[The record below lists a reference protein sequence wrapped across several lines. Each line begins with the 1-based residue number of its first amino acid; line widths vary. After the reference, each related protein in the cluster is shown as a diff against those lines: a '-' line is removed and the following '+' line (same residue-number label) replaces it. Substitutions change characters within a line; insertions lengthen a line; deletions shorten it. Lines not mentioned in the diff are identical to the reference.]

1 MRKRFLTVLISIA
14 ALSASGIGVYLL
26 LRCWATPWLV
36 WFGLSALFAAVAA
49 RRQKIAIAALLVV
62 LLTLFLYN
70 GVLARQPGL
79 SCTCLPGDKDC
90 DQQCPVG
97 HCCCRGEC
105 TPNSDPC
112 CQSGSDAPPSI
123 SGEVLCGQWGN
134 GSWCRQNARLKL
146 TASDPQGYA
155 VTIRGKLNNVPFNC
169 GTTTSCILALPQGT
183 GTAHYTATASNSG
196 MTASGS
202 TTWAYD
208 PNPPTLTDAVT
219 GIAGLNGWYI
229 SPVTD
234 QASASDSISGLAYV
248 QCRLDGGGWIEGQ
261 CTVTSD
267 GIHTV
272 DFRAL
277 DRAGNVASLTRTVS
291 VDQTPPMYS
300 TSISGTAGNSPWYVS
315 PATITVSA
323 SDATSGV
330 GRVEYNQNGA
340 GWQVGSSV
348 VSNEGV
354 NTIEIRVTDNAG
366 NVSSGSLT
374 VYVDTTSPTLTDV
387 IRGTAGNSPWYVSP
401 VTVDISGSD
410 ATSGL
415 ANVVLTVDGA
425 PAASPITLDDGVHAV
440 SATATDNAGNTSTLE
455 RTIHVDTRPPQ
466 INGELSGTAGENGW
480 YVSPVTVSASASDP
494 EPGSGLQTLTY
505 ALNGGAWAAYAGP
518 LTVVDDG
525 AHTLTFR
532 AADAAGHTAET
543 SLNVRVDTT
552 PPVFSFS
559 PSGTPGNNGWYVSDV
574 LLNIAASDATSG
586 VMSVENND
594 NGAGWSAG
602 DSVTLHDGQHTVQAR
617 VIDNAGNAA
626 TGATQVKVDTL
637 PPVLSLVLNGV
648 QEKDHYITEVMAQL
662 FVKDETSG
670 VARTLVTQDGSAIAL
685 PVMISQGTHNV
696 YYEAEDVAGNL
707 ASRVQAVTVALP
719 VTPTP
724 QPTEAPKLVL
734 VLPTIFFVPTQP
746 APTPTPIIQ
755 VTPEPTQPAPQAKVF
770 APLTVGAL
778 LLFGAF
784 SLLFDPRP
792 AAWRRIVRS
801 AQPYMT
807 YMTWRYDDRFHG
819 SSACALNH
827 HHHHP
832 GGNMEV

>member
-1 MRKRFLTVLISIA
+1 
-14 ALSASGIGVYLL
+14 
-26 LRCWATPWLV
+26 
-36 WFGLSALFAAVAA
+36 
-49 RRQKIAIAALLVV
+49 
-62 LLTLFLYN
+62 
-70 GVLARQPGL
+70 
-79 SCTCLPGDKDC
+79 
-90 DQQCPVG
+90 
-97 HCCCRGEC
+97 
-105 TPNSDPC
+105 
-112 CQSGSDAPPSI
+112 
-123 SGEVLCGQWGN
+123 
-134 GSWCRQNARLKL
+134 LKL

-155 VTIRGKLNNVPFNC
+155 VTISGKLNNVPFNC

-323 SDATSGV
+323 SDATSGM

-374 VYVDTTSPTLTDV
+374 VYVDTRPPQVSGELS
-387 IRGTAGNSPWYVSP
+387 GTAGENGWYVSP
-401 VTVDISGSD
+401 VTVSASGSD

-425 PAASPITLDDGVHAV
+425 PVASPITLDDGVHAV

-455 RTIHVDTRPPQ
+455 RTIYVDTM
-466 INGELSGTAGENGW
+466 
-480 YVSPVTVSASASDP
+480 
-494 EPGSGLQTLTY
+494 
-505 ALNGGAWAAYAGP
+505 
-518 LTVVDDG
+518 
-525 AHTLTFR
+525 
-532 AADAAGHTAET
+532 
-543 SLNVRVDTT
+543 
-552 PPVFSFS
+552 PPVISFS

-594 NGAGWSAG
+594 NGSGWSAG

-617 VIDNAGNAA
+617 VIDKAGNAA
-626 TGATQVKVDTL
+626 MGATQVKVDTM

-648 QEKDHYITEVMAQL
+648 QENGHYITEVMAQL
-662 FVKDETSG
+662 DVKDKTSG

-707 ASRVQAVTVALP
+707 ASRVQVVTVALP
-719 VTPTP
+719 VTPTPTPTP

-734 VLPTIFFVPTQP
+734 ALPTIFSVPTIRP

-770 APLTVGAL
+770 APLTLGAL

-784 SLLFDPRP
+784 SLLLDPRP

-807 YMTWRYDDRFHG
+807 WRYDDRFHG
-819 SSACALNH
+819 FSACALNH

-832 GGNMEV
+832 DGNMEV